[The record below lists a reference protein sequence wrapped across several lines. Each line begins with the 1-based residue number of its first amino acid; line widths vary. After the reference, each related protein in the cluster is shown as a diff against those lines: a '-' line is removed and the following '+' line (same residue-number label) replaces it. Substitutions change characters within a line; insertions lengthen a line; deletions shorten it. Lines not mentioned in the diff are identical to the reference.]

1 MVIKDIYLAKIHF
14 TNESGAKIRPVLL
27 IRKNS
32 FGDYVFLPLT
42 SNLESK
48 GVVLES
54 TDTEHRSLPKKSVVL
69 TEKISI
75 ISPSLL
81 LRKIG
86 AVKENIFKR
95 IVDNVCEFIQGE

>member
-69 TEKISI
+69 TEKNQHYFAIAPVEKNWS
-75 ISPSLL
+75 
-81 LRKIG
+81 RKR
-86 AVKENIFKR
+86 KYF
-95 IVDNVCEFIQGE
+95 